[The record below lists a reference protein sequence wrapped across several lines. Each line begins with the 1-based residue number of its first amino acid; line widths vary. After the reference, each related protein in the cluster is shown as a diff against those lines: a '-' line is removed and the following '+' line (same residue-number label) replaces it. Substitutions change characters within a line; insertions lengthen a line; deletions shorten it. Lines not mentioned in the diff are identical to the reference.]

1 MLKHFFEHKPL
12 ISEEWTTTKYVY
24 IALIHFRYNR
34 QFRYEE
40 RTNEGYVKGRYGF
53 FDKYGKLHV
62 VNYSADPIHGF
73 HAEGAG
79 VPEYPH

>member
-1 MLKHFFEHKPL
+1 MILL
-12 ISEEWTTTKYVY
+12 LLLNS
-24 IALIHFRYNR
+24 YNR

-40 RTNEGYVKGRYGF
+40 RDGKGHLKGRYGF
-53 FDKYGKLHV
+53 FDKYGDLKV
-62 VNYSADPIHGF
+62 VNYSADPYAGF

>member
-1 MLKHFFEHKPL
+1 MLHISLCPSETYSASHYFLFHFH
-12 ISEEWTTTKYVY
+12 S
-24 IALIHFRYNR
+24 YNR

-40 RTNEGYVKGRYGF
+40 RDGKGQLKGRYGF
-53 FDKYGKLHV
+53 FDKYGDLKV
-62 VNYSADPIHGF
+62 VNYSADPYAGF

>member
-1 MLKHFFEHKPL
+1 MN
-12 ISEEWTTTKYVY
+12 EWY
-24 IALIHFRYNR
+24 INKSNQIYDEYYLRIFPSRYNR

-40 RTNEGYVKGRYGF
+40 RTAEGYVKGRYGF
-53 FDKYGKLHV
+53 YDKYGKLHV

>member
-1 MLKHFFEHKPL
+1 MLFH
-12 ISEEWTTTKYVY
+12 S
-24 IALIHFRYNR
+24 YNR

-40 RTNEGYVKGRYGF
+40 RDGKGQLKGRYGF
-53 FDKYGKLHV
+53 FDKYGDLKV
-62 VNYSADPIHGF
+62 VNYSADPYAGF